1 MANSDKSIFH
11 WVDQYQLMPVWQ
23 DYPPPFTAYESY
35 YLERDRQKYYLG
47 SLTDN
52 RDVVFDSHYH
62 NNNNH
67 HHHRINQLPLFPN
80 TEGHCTTTTVITDL
94 KPSALIRDPEF
105 STTSFLANHHSSS
118 YNSSPT
124 DDHVSIKESPQPKIR
139 LYPNPS
145 SSSSSSRLRLL
156 PSGAPE
162 SSSFES
168 ASDFSQE
175 ENREEESDDVEISE
189 DETTN
194 AKHETTN
201 GTASTSEVYGS
212 LKRRNNY
219 DLSTINEV
227 SQPRKRQRTTPEQ
240 LEVLEK
246 VYENEKLPNSDL
258 RKELAVQLGMTP
270 RRVQVWFQNK
280 RAKEKRM
287 TFSK

>member
-47 SLTDN
+47 CLTDN
-52 RDVVFDSHYH
+52 RDVVYDSHYH
-62 NNNNH
+62 RHHNNH
-67 HHHRINQLPLFPN
+67 NHHHRINPLPLFPN
-80 TEGHCTTTTVITDL
+80 TEGHCTTTTITDL

-118 YNSSPT
+118 SSSYNSSPT
-124 DDHVSIKESPQPKIR
+124 DDVSIKESPQPKIR

-145 SSSSSSRLRLL
+145 SSARLRLL

-175 ENREEESDDVEISE
+175 ENREEESEDVEISE
-189 DETTN
+189 DETT
-194 AKHETTN
+194 T
-201 GTASTSEVYGS
+201 TSEVYGS

>member
-1 MANSDKSIFH
+1 MANIGCDRSIFH

-35 YLERDRQKYYLG
+35 FLERDRQKYYLG
-47 SLTDN
+47 CYTDN
-52 RDVVFDSHYH
+52 RDVFDSH
-62 NNNNH
+62 
-67 HHHRINQLPLFPN
+67 RITSQLSPLFPN
-80 TEGHCTTTTVITDL
+80 EVTTITDL
-94 KPSALIRDPEF
+94 KPSAIIRDPEF
-105 STTSFLANHHSSS
+105 SAAFLASNSS
-118 YNSSPT
+118 YNSSPPDNT
-124 DDHVSIKESPQPKIR
+124 FQQEHHTVKESPQPKIR
-139 LYPNPS
+139 LYPNPKM
-145 SSSSSSRLRLL
+145 RLMA
-156 PSGAPE
+156 SAGAPE
-162 SSSFES
+162 LSLES
-168 ASDFSQE
+168 SDFSQE
-175 ENREEESDDVEISE
+175 ENREEESEDVEISE
-189 DETTN
+189 E
-194 AKHETTN
+194 E
-201 GTASTSEVYGS
+201 SEVYGS
-212 LKRRNNY
+212 HKRKNNY